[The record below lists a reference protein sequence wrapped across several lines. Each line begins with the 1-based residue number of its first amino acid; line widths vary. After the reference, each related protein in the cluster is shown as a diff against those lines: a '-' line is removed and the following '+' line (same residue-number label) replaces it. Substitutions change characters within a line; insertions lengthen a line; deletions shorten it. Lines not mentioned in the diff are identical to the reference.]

1 MSPGPPGPVIRL
13 LLRAPA
19 RLYDHDLG
27 WLLGKRFLCLTHV
40 GRKSGR
46 RYRTVL
52 EVIGTKPAAGEV
64 MVIAGMGPSA
74 DWYRNIQANP
84 AIEVVVGRSRFAPI
98 HRVLDETEAAAVVQ
112 EYEQSN
118 RWVLPVIRTVLSK
131 LLGWRYDG
139 SETGRIHLIRSL
151 PIVAFRPRREPGSSA
166 G

>member
-13 LLRAPA
+13 ILRAPA

-52 EVIGTKPAAGEV
+52 EVIGTKQAAGEV

-98 HRVLDETEAAAVVQ
+98 HRALDETEAAAVVQ
-112 EYEQSN
+112 EYERSN

-131 LLGWRYDG
+131 LLGWCYG
-139 SETGRIHLIRSL
+139 SETARIHLVRSL

>member
-1 MSPGPPGPVIRL
+1 MSPGRPGPVIRL
-13 LLRAPA
+13 LFRAPA
-19 RLYDHDLG
+19 RLYDRDLG

-64 MVIAGMGPSA
+64 MVIAGMGPSS

-84 AIEVVVGRSRFAPI
+84 AIEVVVGRSRFPPA
-98 HRVLDETEAAAVVQ
+98 HRALDETEAAAVVA
-112 EYEQSN
+112 EYERHN
-118 RWVLPVIRTVLSK
+118 RWVLPVIRPVLSK
-131 LLGWRYDG
+131 LLGWHYDG
-139 SETGRIHLIRSL
+139 SETARTRLVRRL
-151 PIVAFRPRREPGSSA
+151 PIVAFRSRPEPGSCA